1 MEVSKAGGAGE
12 VSEVQGFESG
22 YAEKVNI
29 NKIENK
35 NQLFLYNLKI
45 ITAFRNQ
52 NINNIC
58 SYNTRNAGNY
68 LFKSSIFFNLTTKCY

>member
-35 NQLFLYNLKI
+35 NQLFLYNLKSLQHLEI
-45 ITAFRNQ
+45 KILITFV
-52 NINNIC
+52 
-58 SYNTRNAGNY
+58 
-68 LFKSSIFFNLTTKCY
+68 LTI